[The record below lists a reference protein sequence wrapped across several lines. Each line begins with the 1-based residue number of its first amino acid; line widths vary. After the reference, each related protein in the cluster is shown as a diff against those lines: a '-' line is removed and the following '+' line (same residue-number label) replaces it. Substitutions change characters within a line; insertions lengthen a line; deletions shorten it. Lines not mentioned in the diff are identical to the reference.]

1 MKGIAYQSAQQ
12 ALDNLTDM
20 TQDVSPIPQ
29 SEYLGR
35 IEQAQRYMKQNQIDA
50 LYLNAGTNLQ
60 YFTGLQWYASERL
73 VGAILPADGEVQ
85 FVVPF
90 LKSAQLKTTG

>member
-35 IEQAQRYMKQNQIDA
+35 IEQAQRYMKQTKLM
-50 LYLNAGTNLQ
+50 LY
-60 YFTGLQWYASERL
+60 
-73 VGAILPADGEVQ
+73 I
-85 FVVPF
+85 
-90 LKSAQLKTTG
+90 